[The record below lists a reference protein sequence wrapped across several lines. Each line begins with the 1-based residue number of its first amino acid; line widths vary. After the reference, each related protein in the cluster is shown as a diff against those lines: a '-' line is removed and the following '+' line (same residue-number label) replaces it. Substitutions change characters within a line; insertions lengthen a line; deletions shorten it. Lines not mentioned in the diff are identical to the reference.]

1 MKLTR
6 DSALWWLVLVVTA
19 ATYLSTHF
27 ELLSKA
33 FPAVSI
39 AWESRLELVAALGG
53 LIAGYLRMSPLKLS
67 TDSELRWQGADPNQ
81 TLSIT
86 GKQKPQQEE
95 G

>member
-27 ELLSKA
+27 ALLSKA
-33 FPAVSI
+33 FPAVSVV
-39 AWESRLELVAALGG
+39 WESRLELLAALGG
-53 LIAGYLRMSPLKLS
+53 LTATYLRMSPLKLS
-67 TDSELRWQGADPNQ
+67 TDSELRYQGADPNQ

-86 GKQKPQQEE
+86 GKQKPQETDL
-95 G
+95 